1 MILSTQVKA
10 MNHNNVMN
18 GHKKRLRFQLLRTLN
33 KTSHGKAH
41 FFFSHP
47 TSHHSVAFW
56 IFTLSGSITSSIISL
71 MHQNYIK
78 HIVQSCVNFSAS

>member
-41 FFFSHP
+41 FFFS
-47 TSHHSVAFW
+47 SNKSSFCGVLDFYVKW
-56 IFTLSGSITSSIISL
+56 IN
-71 MHQNYIK
+71 HIK
-78 HIVQSCVNFSAS
+78 HNLSHAPKSYQTHRSKLR